1 MMIEPYRLRKELKE
15 LMLDNESGLFMDGQD
30 RGVEFPQ
37 LPEKQ
42 PPGPFPTLI
51 DSESNQVIL
60 VEQTAP

>member
-1 MMIEPYRLRKELKE
+1 MFKA
-15 LMLDNESGLFMDGQD
+15 NGTVGLFMDGQD